1 MKKTQN
7 IFKKFI
13 CLILTSIITFGSY
26 VFPVFAA
33 IPDNESPDAQAV
45 IDAYGLLKTHKTNI
59 ETEISTITS
68 GTPSQAKSDAILEA
82 QEFIAEI
89 DAVFA
94 GDKLEVK
101 TTQFNVV
108 NVIIDFN
115 DTANDLGLGLED
127 SALKTQVLNDAYK
140 IIQGYALTADYVVE
154 YLKFEEAYTEK
165 INLAGKKIDA
175 LESYVESLLV
185 LNPNYDNTLYN
196 SYITTLGELLISTG
210 TQEDMNKA
218 DLLSTNLDT
227 YKTNVETELK
237 TELSTRYTSLKE
249 SLEDETRFDVT
260 SLETEVS
267 TAIEALGNGS
277 LTLMELTNKYMNLFT
292 QYNMLSSDYQR
303 ENPDTSYITNG
314 LGFVKEQIKSISEQE
329 ITIEQIELIGSMI
342 NQSMPPHITL
352 ENLVSSIDENE
363 LFDKLVSG
371 ELSYDV
377 LEAYVNLY
385 NSFTIIPE
393 IIGATEGD
401 INNPNNNITPEAR
414 DELNKAL
421 ADGITEGIFGENG
434 YYMDLLENQIKN
446 ESKTDEERLEILN
459 KLDLVEHSFEMLS
472 GAPFITQFFPSNE
485 ELDKAVERISESIE
499 KAKEFYNKSC
509 DNTLSNLKANDI
521 ELDLTQGT
529 HKIYVGNDV
538 TKLDLLYLKNHEK
551 ATVEVVNPEELKV
564 GSNKVIVR
572 VTAENGEVREYVLE
586 VIREEKEVA
595 ASTTENNTKEEVKAT
610 QMSTNNYSDETID
623 NTVEEVEEEKSNTSD
638 SNEKYNEELEEE
650 TGLNGLT
657 VLLIVAGIAL
667 VGFGIYKIFGEQED
681 KKIERAFSNQQ
692 PKKPQTNKPNNSNNK
707 KKNNKRR

>member
-13 CLILTSIITFGSY
+13 CLILTSILTFGSY

-45 IDAYGLLKTHKTNI
+45 IDAYELLKTHKSNI

-68 GTPSQAKSDAILEA
+68 GTPSQAKSDAVLEA
-82 QEFIAEI
+82 EEFIAEI
-89 DAVFA
+89 DNVFYD
-94 GDKLEVK
+94 DKLEVK

-108 NVIIDFN
+108 SVTIDFN
-115 DTANDLGLGLED
+115 DTTNDLGLGLEA
-127 SALKTQVLNDAYK
+127 SPLKTQVLNDAYK
-140 IIQGYALTADYVVE
+140 VIQSYALTADYVVE

-210 TQEDMNKA
+210 TQEDMDKA
-218 DLLSTNLDT
+218 DLLSTNLDE
-227 YKTNVETELK
+227 YYENVSTELK

-249 SLEDETRFDVT
+249 NLALETRFDVT

-277 LTLMELTNKYMNLFT
+277 LTLMELTEKYMNLFT

-314 LGFVKEQIKSISEQE
+314 LGFVKEQIKSISEQK
-329 ITIEQIELIGSMI
+329 ITIEEIELIGSMI

-385 NSFTIIPE
+385 NSFNVIPE
-393 IIGATEGD
+393 VIGATEGD
-401 INNPNNNITPEAR
+401 INNPNNNITPESR

-421 ADGITEGIFGENG
+421 ADGITEGIFGETG

-485 ELDKAVERISESIE
+485 ALDEAVERISEAIE

-521 ELDLTQGT
+521 ELDLTQES

-538 TKLDLLYLKNHEK
+538 TKLDLSYLKNHEK

-564 GSNKVIVR
+564 GSNEVIIR

-586 VIREEKEVA
+586 VIRAEKEVA
-595 ASTTENNTKEEVKAT
+595 ATTTENNTKEEVKAT

-623 NTVEEVEEEKSNTSD
+623 NTVEEETEEEKSNTSD

-650 TGLNGLT
+650 KGLNGLT
-657 VLLIVAGIAL
+657 VLLIVVGIAL
-667 VGFGIYKIFGEQED
+667 VGFGVYKIFGEKED
-681 KKIERAFSNQQ
+681 KKIERAFSNPQ
-692 PKKPQTNKPNNSNNK
+692 PKKQQTSSK
-707 KKNNKRR
+707 KKNNKRK